1 MNIDLENYRL
11 ELSLIEEIIQLYKKA
26 IDESTMSPLNDSS
39 NIVSMLRNENNIL
52 KNSIDTLNSKI
63 KITET
68 SVNILIES

>member
-1 MNIDLENYRL
+1 LNIDLENYRL